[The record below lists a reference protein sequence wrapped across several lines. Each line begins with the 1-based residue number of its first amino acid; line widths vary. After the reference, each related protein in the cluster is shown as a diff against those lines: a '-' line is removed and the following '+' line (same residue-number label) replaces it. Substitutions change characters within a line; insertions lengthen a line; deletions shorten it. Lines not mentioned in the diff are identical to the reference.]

1 MSWSNTYEEMG
12 KIDEEILENN
22 RKRFIKQF
30 DGLSIEEKVD
40 KIIEILALQKKL

>member
-12 KIDEEILENN
+12 KIDEKILENN

-40 KIIEILALQKKL
+40 KIIEILALQKEL

>member
-1 MSWSNTYEEMG
+1 MG

-22 RKRFIKQF
+22 RIRFIKQF

-40 KIIEILALQKKL
+40 KIIEILALQEKL